1 MQKSLHILIDTVFF
15 TRSYSGISKVWETI
29 LYNLK
34 ANGYSDNIVTNQ
46 LPNKLPNHYTIT
58 LLLRE
63 GSQFKHPELSKFNIV
78 KINAFNYSLMN
89 QDVDYLNYIAK
100 ELKGDVFISTY
111 FTYCTAIPNWLI
123 IHDMIPEIFKMAV
136 DDPMWIQKDLAIKN
150 ATYFTTVSNN
160 TKVDLLRFYPHLKNA
175 PYIWNI
181 SPTLNVDKI
190 AVNVSSISTIYT
202 ALPPI
207 NNITPDNTL
216 LSSIGVKSKS
226 YVFSI
231 ITNNEPYKNSKL
243 ITDFAIK
250 YGTRLKSILNSN
262 TSTIPIILLTKTQ
275 MQQPTI
281 KDNVLYITNV
291 SDSVLASLYSNAICV
306 IVPSLY
312 EGFGLPII
320 EAMQYNTPVF
330 AIQNDIFDEIAPE
343 SLIYFENNI
352 DDLWKKLEL
361 FIGNTGNDGNDGN
374 DAILS
379 DESIKFREKVANK
392 LAKGTKYIAATYN
405 VEKCMAKYEE
415 YIQLIAEDI
424 FIATPKPFINL
435 IIQTYRENDPARLK
449 ELELAI
455 SNNLDNPYIKT
466 IWDLRADMVN
476 EAVSSHLSSHL
487 SSNPKYKL
495 GNRTAP
501 STWLTYQEAFEF
513 ASKNAKQNGIYWC
526 LCNLDIYLDLSSR
539 WNIAA
544 SWLNRNYI
552 LALSRHEYK
561 SPTDIAMDANFNKL
575 MHAHTQDAWLFK
587 APLTIRDCNFE
598 MGMLGCDNAICDRIV
613 KSGYKIINIPTQ
625 FKIVH
630 IDNAKGKNS
639 TNFIEKH
646 QAANKSNESNER
658 SSNSNKSNKSNKS
671 SNQKPINK
679 HPERTGCYLA
689 PNYNKICEMFG
700 KPTNCNLIDLNAL
713 ADAFGADNMERY
725 EFACKL
731 FTARIKIQNPD

>member
-1 MQKSLHILIDTVFF
+1 
-15 TRSYSGISKVWETI
+15 
-29 LYNLK
+29 
-34 ANGYSDNIVTNQ
+34 
-46 LPNKLPNHYTIT
+46 
-58 LLLRE
+58 
-63 GSQFKHPELSKFNIV
+63 
-78 KINAFNYSLMN
+78 MN
-89 QDVDYLNYIAK
+89 QDVDYLNYIAI

-111 FTYCTAIPNWLI
+111 FTYCTFIPNWLI
-123 IHDMIPEIFKMAV
+123 IHDMIPEIFKMPSN
-136 DDPMWIQKDLAIKN
+136 DPMWIQKDLAIKN

-160 TKVDLLRFYPHLKNA
+160 TKVDLMRFYPHLKNA

-181 SPTLNVDKI
+181 SPALTVLNVL
-190 AVNVSSISTIYT
+190 NVSSISTIYT

-207 NNITPDNTL
+207 NNIIPDNTL
-216 LSSIGVKSKS
+216 LSSIGIKSKS
-226 YVFSI
+226 YIFSI

-250 YGTRLKSILNSN
+250 YGTRLKSIINSN
-262 TSTIPIILLTKTQ
+262 ASTIPIILLTKTQ
-275 MQQPTI
+275 SEQPTI
-281 KDNVLYITNV
+281 KDNVLYITNI
-291 SDSVLASLYSNAICV
+291 SDNVLASLYSNAICV

-312 EGFGLPII
+312 EGFGIPII
-320 EAMQYNTPVF
+320 EALQYNTPVF
-330 AIQNDIFDEIAPE
+330 AIQNDVFDEIAPE

-361 FIGNTGNDGNDGN
+361 FIGNTGNDGNNGIGIGI
-374 DAILS
+374 AILS

-392 LAKGTKYIAATYN
+392 LAKGTKYIADTYTI
-405 VEKCMAKYEE
+405 EKCMAKYEE

-466 IWDLRADMVN
+466 IWDLRADMADMSN
-476 EAVSSHLSSHL
+476 GAVSSHI

-495 GNRTAP
+495 GSRAAS

-539 WNIAA
+539 WNLAS

-552 LALSRHEYK
+552 LTLSRHEYK
-561 SPTDIAMDANFNKL
+561 SPTDIEMDSNFNKL

-587 APLTIRDCNFE
+587 APLTVRDCNFE

-630 IDNAKGKNS
+630 IDNVKGKNS

-646 QAANKSNESNER
+646 QSANKRNEHSKK
-658 SSNSNKSNKSNKS
+658 SNS
-671 SNQKPINK
+671 QKPVNK
-679 HPERTGCYLA
+679 HPERIGCYLA
-689 PNYNKICEMFG
+689 PNYNKICEMFC
-700 KPTNCNLIDLNAL
+700 KPTNRNLIDLNAL
-713 ADAFGADNMERY
+713 ADGFGVDNMERY

-731 FTARIKIQNPD
+731 FTAHIKIQNPD